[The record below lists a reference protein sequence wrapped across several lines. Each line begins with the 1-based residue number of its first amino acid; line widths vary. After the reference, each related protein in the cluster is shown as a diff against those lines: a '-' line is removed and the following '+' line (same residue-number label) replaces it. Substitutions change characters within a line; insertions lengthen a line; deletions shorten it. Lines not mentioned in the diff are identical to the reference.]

1 MHVMQTCRKY
11 CTEKK
16 ILHYSHYMYCL
27 MYFVCIQC
35 MYSLSIIYSANEM
48 YVEINIVAYM
58 FISNLRNYIL

>member
-1 MHVMQTCRKY
+1 
-11 CTEKK
+11 
-16 ILHYSHYMYCL
+16 MYCL